1 MSALILNS
9 SAEIIPSGEGR
20 FEVRASLFGTKIEA
34 TRYQVGLLQQ
44 FETAKTIE
52 QCIGDLPFDQEA
64 SQDFLESCQKRH
76 LLLCIDKNGVPIL
89 PDRTLTLQ
97 NFAHV
102 PHYDPA
108 EPSAFTFIGVP
119 FDGYTTGH
127 AGARFGPQSI
137 RAASGGTRYRLDPYR
152 FTPYGFYDYSTGK
165 KLLSEITLCDAGD
178 VFCPPGESAEVFFE
192 RVSRVV
198 SDVCRTGSIPLIL
211 GGDHSITW
219 PVLRALPHQEF
230 GIIHFDA
237 HTDLGEA
244 MPGSQLHH
252 GSVFTH
258 ILEKLEYVE
267 PLLQFGLRGIIDASE
282 HITSDVVSQWG
293 LEQVRLLSL
302 EEMLEQIPPTKPYY
316 MSIDIDVLDPVY
328 APATGTP
335 VCNGMLPSEL
345 KAMVHYFAS
354 HREIIGVDVV
364 EVGLSDRPE
373 DTTGGLAAEILLTA
387 ADGLVAGLDR
397 KIDTENEQ
405 GR

>member
-1 MSALILNS
+1 MSQLILNS
-9 SAEIIPSGEGR
+9 SAEIVPSAEGL

-64 SQDFLESCQKRH
+64 SQDFLERCQRKS
-76 LLLCIDKNGVPIL
+76 LLLSVDEKGGPIL
-89 PDRTLTLQ
+89 PDRTLPPQ

-102 PHYDPA
+102 PTYEPSQ
-108 EPSAFTFIGVP
+108 PSAFTFIGIP

-137 RAASGGTRYRLDPYR
+137 RAASGGARYRLDPHQ
-152 FTPYGFYDYSTGK
+152 FTPYGFYDYSTGR
-165 KLLSEITLCDAGD
+165 KLLSEITLSDAGD
-178 VFCPPGESAEVFFE
+178 VFYAPGESAESFFD
-192 RVSRVV
+192 RITRVV
-198 SDVCRTGSIPLIL
+198 ADVCRTGSIPLIL

-244 MPGSQLHH
+244 MPGTQLHH

-258 ILEKLEYVE
+258 VLEKLEYVE
-267 PLLQFGLRGIIDASE
+267 PLLQYGLRGIIDASE
-282 HITSDVVSQWG
+282 HVSSNVVKQWG

-302 EEMLEQIPPTKPYY
+302 EEMLEQIPNNKPYY
-316 MSIDIDVLDPVY
+316 ISIDIDVLDPVY

-335 VCNGMLPSEL
+335 VGNGMLPSEL
-345 KAMVHYFAS
+345 KSMVHFFAS

-373 DTTGGLAAEILLTA
+373 DTTGGLAAEVLLTA
-387 ADGLVAGLDR
+387 ADGLVLGLDR
-397 KIDTENEQ
+397 KIDTENDE

>member
-1 MSALILNS
+1 MSKLILNS
-9 SAEIIPSGEGR
+9 SAEIVPSGGGQ

-44 FETAKTIE
+44 FEKPKTIE
-52 QCIGDLPFDQEA
+52 QCIGDLPFNQET
-64 SQDFLESCQKRH
+64 SEVFLQRCFEKH
-76 LLLCIDKNGVPIL
+76 LLLRVDEKGGPIL
-89 PDRTLTLQ
+89 PDRTLPAQ

-102 PHYDPA
+102 PVYDPGQ
-108 EPSAFTFIGVP
+108 PSAFTFLGVP

-137 RAASGGTRYRLDPYR
+137 RAASGGTRYRLDPHR
-152 FTPYGFYDYSTGK
+152 FTPYGFYDYSSGE
-165 KLLSEITLCDAGD
+165 KLLSGITLCDAGD
-178 VFCPPGESAEVFFE
+178 VFSAPGESSETFFD
-192 RVSRVV
+192 RISKVV
-198 SDVCRTGSIPLIL
+198 SEICRTGSIPLIL

-244 MPGSQLHH
+244 MPGTQLHH

-258 ILEKLEYVE
+258 VLEKLEYVE
-267 PLLQFGLRGIIDASE
+267 PLLQYGLRGIIDASE
-282 HITSDVVSQWG
+282 HVTSNIVKQWG
-293 LEQVRLLSL
+293 LEQVRQLKLEELLS
-302 EEMLEQIPPTKPYY
+302 QIPPDKPYY
-316 MSIDIDVLDPVY
+316 MSIDIDVLDPIY

-335 VCNGMLPSEL
+335 VGNGMTPSEL
-345 KAMVHYFAS
+345 KSMIRFFAS

-364 EVGLSDRPE
+364 EVGLSERPE

-387 ADGLVAGLDR
+387 ADGLVRGLSR
-397 KIDTENEQ
+397 KIDTESDE
-405 GR
+405 